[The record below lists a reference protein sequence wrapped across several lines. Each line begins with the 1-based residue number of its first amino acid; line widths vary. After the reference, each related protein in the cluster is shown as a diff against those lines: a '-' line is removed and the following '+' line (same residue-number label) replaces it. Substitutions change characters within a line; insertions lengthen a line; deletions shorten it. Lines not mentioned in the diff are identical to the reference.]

1 VTATNFG
8 LEDPDLLSD
17 DFTYI
22 EPLMGP
28 MDKERYIAVFDE
40 FNVKDAV
47 PDLDYQ
53 FQVRMMFELSVILV
67 SWCNTDHLGILFGLN
82 RTTGLIHMIHTEFGL
97 IREHVERELARLA
110 KVLHLI
116 LPSTLR
122 LRRVSVWLLT
132 MTGFARASQLQLH

>member
-1 VTATNFG
+1 MTATNFG
-8 LEDPDLLSD
+8 LEDPDLLSE

-53 FQVRMMFELSVILV
+53 FQVR
-67 SWCNTDHLGILFGLN
+67 LGVNI
-82 RTTGLIHMIHTEFGL
+82 
-97 IREHVERELARLA
+97 
-110 KVLHLI
+110 
-116 LPSTLR
+116 
-122 LRRVSVWLLT
+122 WLLIFSYHDAIL
-132 MTGFARASQLQLH
+132 MIWASFLVE